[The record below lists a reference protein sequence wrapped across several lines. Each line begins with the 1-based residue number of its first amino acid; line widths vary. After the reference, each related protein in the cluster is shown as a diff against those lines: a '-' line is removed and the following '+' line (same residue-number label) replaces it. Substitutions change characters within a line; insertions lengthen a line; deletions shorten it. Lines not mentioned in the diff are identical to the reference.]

1 MTDASKL
8 SGNPGFVCPAR
19 VLRTFGNVKIN
30 KDLSQLQLSNGESGI
45 NAELILDYG
54 RCEGGFPVFNI
65 TSALAPKGQSQ
76 VAFQVTYSETIEGIN
91 NKNGKLATAAI
102 LHRLSKE
109 GDGPFFLFA
118 NAMDSYR
125 VCLHHTSVSNDAQS
139 VRSRFIQASQR
150 YQKITLVEPAT
161 TLVFSKVGFELV
173 RPEAPIKAQFH
184 CSDETINRIWRD
196 GVRTVDMCTVDR
208 GETVPAWDVIDQGT
222 RVYGGHWAPCRQGT
236 RWSNKKVT
244 FQTKVEN
251 IGASWAVRM
260 ITNGLIFC
268 LDTRNKR
275 LSAHEGLSNQSAI
288 IPSIER
294 GSWQIPESLDL
305 SAWLTIDTLAAD
317 DKVTVT
323 IQGYEVATI
332 QGVRVKAMLGDR
344 LVNTGS
350 VAFGG
355 PPGWSALYRELL
367 IQDLSNQTLY
377 QNSLLP
383 KDAMRVLDDFQVG
396 TNSLACTID
405 GAKRDRA
412 CFGGD
417 VFVAGRSIAYST
429 TNFDAWKGTIELLL
443 SHQNKD
449 GYFGNLCPIQAPE
462 HTGQDEPPY
471 YGHYSLTYALLLV
484 VSIKDYWMNSG
495 DRALVERIFH
505 MLQRQMDY
513 TKTFL
518 NSDGLVEAPPY
529 LSMTWFPMG
538 GPVFGVSTGLN
549 LAYFDAL
556 NAMVSMAS
564 DKETKTCYLS
574 QATSL
579 KESIISTLWNLERG
593 TMRPALSLEPA
604 GVFQDVNSYAA
615 TLGISPEHPQAV
627 NEIYSADE
635 SLPPTFRGLS
645 KWEKFGLASPY
656 ASGFA
661 LEALF
666 SKHEGMKASK
676 LLSTVWGTMADR
688 DNPNYSGAHWEG
700 MKTDGSPF
708 NHDVSLSHG
717 WSTWPVH
724 LLPRYLA
731 GVYPLEA
738 GWKKI
743 VVEPVLAGLDVV
755 EYSLETPQGHLKVC
769 LNVQEYQ
776 AIGVIKVV
784 VPKDAEALVKAP
796 KGWSLDAEGVI
807 QGNGLEVSL
816 GISRQTA

>member
-1 MTDASKL
+1 MPDASNS
-8 SGNPGFVCPAR
+8 SGKPKFISPVR
-19 VLRTFGNVKIN
+19 VLRTSGNVEFN
-30 KDLSQLQLSNGESGI
+30 KNLSQLHLSNGESGI
-45 NAELILDYG
+45 NAELILDYS
-54 RCEGGFPVFNI
+54 RCEGGLPVFNI
-65 TSALAPKGQSQ
+65 TSAVAPKDQSQ
-76 VAFQVTYSETIEGIN
+76 VAFQVTYSETIEGIDH
-91 NKNGKLATAAI
+91 KN
-102 LHRLSKE
+102 

-125 VCLHHTSVSNDAQS
+125 ACLHHASTSDDAQS

-150 YQKITLVEPAT
+150 YQKITLADPAT

-173 RPEAPIKAQFH
+173 RPEAPIKGHFR
-184 CSDETINRIWRD
+184 CSDDKINRIWSD
-196 GVRTVDMCTVDR
+196 GVRTVDMCTVEC

-236 RWSNKKVT
+236 RWSNNKVT

-268 LDTRNKR
+268 LDTRNRK

-288 IPSIER
+288 IPAIER
-294 GSWQIPESLDL
+294 GSWQLPASLDL
-305 SAWLTIDTLAAD
+305 SAWLTIATLAVD
-317 DKVTVT
+317 GKVTVT
-323 IQGYEVATI
+323 IHGHEIATI
-332 QGVRVKAMLGDR
+332 QDIQVRAMLGDR

-355 PPGWSALYRELL
+355 PSGWSALYRELL
-367 IQDLSNQTLY
+367 IQDLSDRTLY
-377 QNSLLP
+377 QNSFLL
-383 KDAMRVLDDFQVG
+383 KDAMRTLDDFQVG
-396 TNSLACTID
+396 TNNFACTID

-417 VFVAGRSIAYST
+417 VFVTGRSIAYCT
-429 TNFDAWKGTIELLL
+429 ANYDAWKGTIELLL
-443 SHQNKD
+443 SHQNND
-449 GYFGNLCPIQAPE
+449 GYLGNLCPIQAPE

-471 YGHYSLTYALLLV
+471 YAHYSLTYALLLV
-484 VSIKDYWMNSG
+484 VSIKDYWMNTG
-495 DRALVERIFH
+495 DRNFVERSFH
-505 MLQRQMDY
+505 SLKRQMDF

-538 GPVFGVSTGLN
+538 GPIFGVSTGLN

-556 NAMVSMAS
+556 NAMMLMAT
-564 DKETKTCYLS
+564 DKEIKTRYLS
-574 QATSL
+574 EAASL
-579 KESIISTLWNLERG
+579 KQSIISALWNHERG
-593 TMRPALSLEPA
+593 TIRPALSLELD

-615 TLGISPEHPQAV
+615 TLGISPEHPHAV
-627 NEIYSADE
+627 DEIYASYD
-635 SLPPTFRGLS
+635 SLPPAFRGLD

-656 ASGFA
+656 ASGFT

-666 SKHEGMKASK
+666 SRHEGIKARK
-676 LLSTVWGTMADR
+676 LLSMVWGTMADL

-700 MKTDGSPF
+700 MKTNGSPF
-708 NHDVSLSHG
+708 NHDVSLCHG

-724 LLPRYLA
+724 LLPRHLA

-743 VVEPVLAGLDVV
+743 AVEPVLAGLVEV
-755 EYSLETPQGHLKVC
+755 EYSLEIPQGYLKVC
-769 LNVQEYQ
+769 LNVQE
-776 AIGVIKVV
+776 ARGTGVIKMV
-784 VPKDAEALVKAP
+784 VPKGSGVVVKAP
-796 KGWSLDAEGVI
+796 KGWSLDTEGVI
-807 QGNGLEVSL
+807 QGDASEVSL
-816 GISRQTA
+816 GFSIQLT